1 MGDYNS
7 EETFFENDTGGGSAI
22 ANIFSQFPL
31 INSNAIDNNGNSVSY
46 RGDGVDPTEIL
57 NFIFKKQFGIPN
69 ARPYST
75 YNTEATQSSLANS
88 TKDRQFSQEI
98 PYECPID
105 IYEDIDFRSNIANNP
120 NINIIAGINSTDYT
134 NADFNQ
140 AKYISSSHPYL
151 VFYSN
156 IIMKPVNTNSKL
168 SFYAVD
174 YVNPFNVLTQ
184 NAISYYYSLK
194 NNNIYNNISDSTR
207 LYNSQL
213 KLYDITGTTEL
224 SFGNRLFGSWLIDTD
239 SGIVTFYDNVNIS
252 ITDDDGVTT
261 TIPVDGINNP
271 PRISFWRYEGLIGNN
286 TVMSVQD
293 F

>member
-7 EETFFENDTGGGSAI
+7 LETFFENDAGGGTAI
-22 ANIFSQFPL
+22 TNIFSQYPL
-31 INSNAIDNNGNSVSY
+31 INSNAINDNGDTVSY
-46 RGDGVDPTEIL
+46 RGDGIDPTEIL
-57 NFIFKKQFGIPN
+57 NYMFKKQFGIPN

-75 YNTEATQSSLANS
+75 YNTEATQSSLPNS

-105 IYEDIDFRSNIANNP
+105 IYEDINFRSNIANNQ
-120 NINIIAGINSTDYT
+120 NINIICGANLTDYT
-134 NADFNQ
+134 NADYNQ
-140 AKYISSSHPYL
+140 ARYISSNRPYL

-174 YVNPFNVLTQ
+174 YTNPFNVLTQ

-194 NNNIYNNISDSTR
+194 NNNIYNNISDQAR

-224 SFGNRLFGSWLIDTD
+224 SFGSRIFGSWLIDTD
-239 SGIVTFYDNVNIS
+239 SGIVTFYDDVNIS
-252 ITDDDGVTT
+252 ITDDEGL
-261 TIPVDGINNP
+261 TITIRVDGINNL

-286 TVMSVQD
+286 TLMNVRE